1 MRHFR
6 RDTTLACDTVRNYC
20 IFRAI
25 AVFGPMTFRGIA
37 LSYLSAQSDKYMT
50 EVNRLAGSKVT
61 RVIATR
67 ATRWIVASRISE
79 IAATP
84 GLR

>member
-20 IFRAI
+20 IFLAM
-25 AVFGPMTFRGIA
+25 AVFAPMTFIDIA
-37 LSYLSAQSDKYMT
+37 LSCLSAQSDKYMT
-50 EVNRLAGSKVT
+50 EVNRLTGSKVT
-61 RVIATR
+61 SVIATK
-67 ATRWIVASRISE
+67 ATRWIVAIRIPK
-79 IAATP
+79 IAASR